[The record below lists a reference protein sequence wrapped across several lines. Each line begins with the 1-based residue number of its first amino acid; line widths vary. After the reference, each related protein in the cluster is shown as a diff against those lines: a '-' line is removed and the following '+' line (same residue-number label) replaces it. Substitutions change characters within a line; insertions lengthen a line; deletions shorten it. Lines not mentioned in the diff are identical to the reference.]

1 MYIDVCSVFF
11 FRQKTAYEMRIS
23 DWSSDVC
30 SSDLLRIGSGRRRY
44 RIHTGPTPRWRR
56 SRPSGS
62 SSSPLL
68 PGEPSRNRKA
78 VPRRHRPPEIPCGG
92 SVQPEFG
99 SDVPEFA
106 RRDDTVVRHRYRM
119 NPAFDV
125 LLPEAEEP
133 AQYRIAR
140 RQIETLPDEALQQ
153 VRMIRHVIQDLR
165 GREPV
170 MSELHREIAHRGL
183 RRCRYHARILGRR
196 VGPGKGNI

>member
-99 SDVPEFA
+99 SDVTKFA
-106 RRDDTVVRHRYRM
+106 RRDDTVVRQRYRM
-119 NPAFDV
+119 NPAFDD
-125 LLPEAEEP
+125 LLPTAEEP
-133 AQYRIAR
+133 QRYLIAR
-140 RQIETLPDEALQQ
+140 RPKQQMPNTTLK
-153 VRMIRHVIQDLR
+153 R
-165 GREPV
+165 G
-170 MSELHREIAHRGL
+170 G
-183 RRCRYHARILGRR
+183 
-196 VGPGKGNI
+196 